1 MDKFADL
8 ASSNYR
14 NLVTRSKRSIYNG
27 TGRMDCIM
35 EFKDHSK
42 FKFSHNNHFLWQSKD
57 KVPSSDVNLVMQMQ
71 AGRDMEDLR
80 IIFKYM
86 K

>member
-35 EFKDHSK
+35 EFKD
-42 FKFSHNNHFLWQSKD
+42 
-57 KVPSSDVNLVMQMQ
+57 VNLVMQMQ